1 MGSSALRV
9 VVAGGFLKS
18 YIEGLLA
25 AAVAFL
31 FVLPG
36 IGAWGVSLI
45 LCAGSIAHIAFT
57 LASGFLV
64 RRLGVRRVMT
74 AAAVLPIVAVC
85 FYVLPSCGIV
95 PLAVGNAIKGC
106 SFGILT
112 TVSPLLIVEKTEVER
127 RGRSSAFF
135 QLSMQIGPVVG
146 ALFGAGAFL
155 KFTRCRDIR
164 IVGAGADVCG
174 VRMWRDDYADKTK
187 YEWSEWR
194 HALSFLSCEN
204 VSIEGISANESGGD
218 GLYIG
223 RDGRSGGPCRDFT
236 VKNCVFDRNYR
247 QGVSVIS
254 VDGLLMDNVR
264 MTNTKGTAPEAGVD
278 FEPNA
283 PDEILRNVVM
293 RNCVCEGN
301 HGRGIDMELVKF
313 DGTTAP
319 LSVLIEN
326 CRATANSDGFR
337 VSLRRG
343 SDWPSGNIAVR
354 GCTFE
359 KSRSSGLLLMHKP
372 AGTVGLSFLDCAI
385 LDNGVEDH
393 GAADIFIGHIGNYKM
408 PTDGIVFDN
417 VSIRQTAP
425 REWMSGHEFDRFPR
439 EITGIVGTVDV
450 THADGW
456 MEKVKMDSAW
466 LKEHYPVRLTPPLMP
481 SVRFDPAAARV
492 VDNAPD
498 KSVALSTL
506 RFRGRARYVF
516 FASKAG
522 EYSFR
527 GEVAWVGKLREAP
540 PSSVSVL
547 EYPSGKKVCDLALS
561 GIGNF
566 DCVAKVPGAGF
577 YVMDFALRNCFAYR
591 LLSSTVPIGVMV
603 GEGHLPVWNSV
614 GKLFFRLPVG
624 GGCDLAVIGSA
635 SERIAA
641 KVSDSDGN
649 VVWSYPAIGGWEVFH
664 GKSPGL
670 YSVTFSKPSAGIMD
684 DYGVNIFGVAPILF
698 LSSEKYW

>member
-1 MGSSALRV
+1 MLRASIAAALTAVLTGCGHPEATARGVRVSEAFGYDPVDSTRFVRAALESDHPV
-9 VVAGGFLKS
+9 VVFDRQDGPWHATPIEIRNKVGKTMVFEKGS
-18 YIEGLLA
+18 Y
-25 AAVAFL
+25 V
-31 FVLPG
+31 
-36 IGAWGVSLI
+36 
-45 LCAGSIAHIAFT
+45 CA
-57 LASGFLV
+57 
-64 RRLGVRRVMT
+64 
-74 AAAVLPIVAVC
+74 
-85 FYVLPSCGIV
+85 
-95 PLAVGNAIKGC
+95 
-106 SFGILT
+106 
-112 TVSPLLIVEKTEVER
+112 R
-127 RGRSSAFF
+127 RGACTET
-135 QLSMQIGPVVG
+135 
-146 ALFGAGAFL
+146 GAFL

-187 YEWSEWR
+187 YAWSEWR

-204 VSIEGISANESGGD
+204 VSIEGISASESGGD

-359 KSRSSGLLLMHKP
+359 KSRGSGLLLMHKP
-372 AGTVGLSFLDCAI
+372 AGTVGLSFSDCAI
-385 LDNGVEDH
+385 LDNGVEDQ
-393 GAADIFIGHIGNYKM
+393 GAADVFIGHIGNYKM
-408 PTDGIVFDN
+408 PTDGIKFDN

-450 THADGW
+450 THADGRT
-456 MEKVKMDSAW
+456 EKVKMDSAW
-466 LKEHYPVRLTPPLMP
+466 LKEHYPVRLTPQLMP
-481 SVRFDPAAARV
+481 SARFDPAAARV
-492 VDNAPD
+492 VDNAPG
-498 KSVALSTL
+498 KPVALSTL

-614 GKLFFRLPVG
+614 GKLFFRLPEG

-649 VVWSYPAIGGWEVFH
+649 VVWSCPAIGGWEVFH

-698 LSSEKYW
+698 LSSEKHW